1 MTHAKTLE
9 DLLVEWE
16 EQAEAGKTIA
26 LEELCR
32 SAPELL
38 EPLRAGSPC
47 CVK

>member
-16 EQAEAGKTIA
+16 EHSEAGKTIA

-38 EPLRAGSPC
+38 EPLRAGLRS
-47 CVK
+47 CVR